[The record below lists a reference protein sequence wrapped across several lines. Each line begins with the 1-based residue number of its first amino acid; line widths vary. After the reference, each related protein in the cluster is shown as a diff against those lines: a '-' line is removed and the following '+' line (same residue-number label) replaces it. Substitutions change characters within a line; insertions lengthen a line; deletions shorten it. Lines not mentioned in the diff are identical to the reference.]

1 MKKLTPTQYHFTV
14 EERKSVLIKNR
25 NATDAERVETI
36 LNTTYYYLD
45 SSKYFKVKAHINS
58 IVEAFE
64 QDEVRD
70 EKLTM
75 LTKGLA
81 RRLKKGES

>member
-1 MKKLTPTQYHFTV
+1 MKKLTQTTYHFTV
-14 EERKSVLIKNR
+14 EERKNVLIKNR
-25 NATDAERVETI
+25 NTTDEEKVET
-36 LNTTYYYLD
+36 LLGTTYYHLD

-58 IVEAFE
+58 IVEAYE
-64 QDEVRD
+64 QSEVRD

>member
-1 MKKLTPTQYHFTV
+1 MKKVTPTQYHFTV
-14 EERKSVLIKNR
+14 EEHKSILIKNKTL
-25 NATDAERVETI
+25 AEVERVETI
-36 LNTTYYYLD
+36 LGTTYYYLD

-58 IVEAFE
+58 IIEAFE
-64 QDEVRD
+64 QEDVRA
-70 EKLTM
+70 EKLTA